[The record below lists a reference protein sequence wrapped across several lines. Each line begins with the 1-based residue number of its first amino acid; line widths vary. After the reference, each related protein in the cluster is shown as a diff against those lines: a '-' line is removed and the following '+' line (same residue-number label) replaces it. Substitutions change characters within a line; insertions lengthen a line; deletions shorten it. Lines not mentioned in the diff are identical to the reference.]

1 MWYNAH
7 MRQKSA
13 RRRVVVVVP
22 YANKAAREF
31 FAGVLRYSHLAGR
44 WRILVHENVE
54 EFTPEAV
61 ESLADAGTD
70 GIIAFG
76 LSSQET
82 ADALAS
88 TRIPLV
94 VDEEFANHFTG
105 AFRPSC
111 VRIDEC
117 HIGEVA
123 ADYLVDLGNFNSFG
137 VVPCRDKHLQT
148 MSDSRC
154 DGFARRMKRHG
165 ICPKVFSPKG
175 DWMSSLE
182 EWLLMLGL
190 PAAVFSPIDRHGREI
205 LNVCEKVGLSSPDQV
220 CVIGAA
226 DDERYCLTSSPELS
240 SVTTGCEQEG
250 YVAARELARLMRN
263 GRRPRAMTIVSRSA
277 NNVVERESTAPIFPA
292 TSLIQR
298 ALEFIKAHADREIGV
313 QDVAA
318 EANVSRRLL
327 EMRFKQIHGETINE
341 AIVRERLKLFCR
353 RLHDSKAS
361 IAAVARLCGFTN
373 MPYLSTLFKRR
384 FGKTIREWR
393 QRSC

>member
-1 MWYNAH
+1 

-31 FAGVLRYSHLAGR
+31 FDGVLRYSHLAGR
-44 WRILVHENVE
+44 WKIRVHEKVE
-54 EFTPEAV
+54 EFTPEVVA
-61 ESLADAGTD
+61 SLADTGTD

-76 LSSQET
+76 LSSQKT
-82 ADALAS
+82 ADALSS

-105 AFRPSC
+105 TFRPSC
-111 VRIDEC
+111 VGIDEG

-123 ADYLVDLGNFNSFG
+123 ANYLFGLGNFHSFG
-137 VVPCRDKHLQT
+137 VVPCRDDHLQT
-148 MSDSRC
+148 MSNSRC
-154 DGFARRMKRHG
+154 HGFIRRMNRNG
-165 ICPKVFSPKG
+165 ITPEVFVPKG
-175 DWMSSLE
+175 DWISSLG
-182 EWLLMLGL
+182 EWLLSLGL
-190 PAAVFSPIDRHGREI
+190 PAAVFAPIDRHGREI
-205 LNVCEKVGLSSPDQV
+205 LNACENVGLSSPDQV
-220 CVIGAA
+220 CVLGAA

-263 GRRPRAMTIVSRSA
+263 GKGRKAKTIVSRSA
-277 NNVVERESTAPIFPA
+277 NHVVERESTASILPA

-298 ALEFIKAHADREIGV
+298 SIEFIKAHADQEIRV

-318 EANVSRRLL
+318 EAKVSRRLL

-341 AIVRERLKLFCR
+341 TIVRERLNHFCR
-353 RLHDSKAS
+353 RLRDSKAS
-361 IAAVARLCGFTN
+361 ITAVARLCGFKN

-384 FGKTIREWR
+384 FGDTIRAWR
-393 QRSC
+393 QKRTSR